1 MKLLEKILL
10 YVLVFSLPFNIKK
23 FMTSP
28 IKAEHLTE
36 FSAIFLYLSDVLV
49 FLLLALW
56 FIKILKKR
64 EIKVTKIPL
73 WGIFLV
79 MFILILVLSLFWS
92 QNLTL
97 SIYSTTKVLLCIGL
111 FVYLKNNLKEK
122 TFLNSLKI
130 ISLGGVLQSFIAL
143 IQFIK
148 QSSLGIVYLGE
159 SVVSRSL
166 VGVAKIGV
174 GNIKIIRSYGT
185 FSHPNILGAFLLLA
199 LYCSIYLVLKKRKVF
214 LLTLP
219 FLVLGLILTFSRS
232 ILFFGLIPLIIFLT
246 YKFFKNRKIEI
257 LRPLFVIILSIL
269 ILSMP
274 LSPLLTQRMSIDS
287 QDQAVSLRIFYNK
300 SAIEMIKKSPLVGVG
315 LRNSTLELKKIYPD
329 LEDWQYQPV
338 HNIYLLIASE
348 VGILG
353 LLVFILF
360 LLFLFKRSTE
370 LEIVNQERHMFL
382 ILTSVFLI
390 LGLFDHY
397 FFTINQGIIIFWL
410 ILGITSTKHK
420 KINS

>member
-1 MKLLEKILL
+1 MKSLEKILL
-10 YVLVFSLPFNIKK
+10 YVLIFSLPFNIKK
-23 FMTSP
+23 FIVNP
-28 IKAEHLTE
+28 IKIEHVTE
-36 FSAIFLYLSDVLV
+36 FGSIFLYLSDILI
-49 FLLLALW
+49 LILLALW
-56 FIKILKKR
+56 LVRIIKKR
-64 EIKVTKIPL
+64 KIKVIKIPL
-73 WGIFLV
+73 WEIFLII
-79 MFILILVLSLFWS
+79 FILILVLSLFWS

-97 SIYSTTKVLLCIGL
+97 SIYSTVKILLCIGL
-111 FVYLKNNLKEK
+111 FIYLKNNLTKK

-130 ISLGGVLQSFIAL
+130 ISLGGVLQSFITL

-166 VGVAKIGV
+166 AGIAKIDV

-257 LRPLFVIILSIL
+257 LKPLFAIILSIL
-269 ILSMP
+269 ILSIP
-274 LSPLLTQRMSIDS
+274 LSPLLIQRVAIDS